1 MKALLKPLAKKPPK
15 GPTMEAKEERAMLW
29 IWNGYRRTVVCGN
42 IGHVTSNLVET
53 HNLGLTVLI
62 RYCLVFTL
70 GGYKTLYT
78 VFQAVTGCKV
88 SFSAVQ

>member
-1 MKALLKPLAKKPPK
+1 
-15 GPTMEAKEERAMLW
+15 MEAKEERAMLW

-42 IGHVTSNLVET
+42 IGHVTTSNLVET

-62 RYCLVFTL
+62 RYCLMFVL

-78 VFQAVTGCKV
+78 VLQAVTGCKV

>member
-1 MKALLKPLAKKPPK
+1 
-15 GPTMEAKEERAMLW
+15 MEAKEERAMLW

-42 IGHVTSNLVET
+42 IGHVTSNLAEI

-62 RYCLVFTL
+62 RYCLMFAL
-70 GGYKTLYT
+70 GVYKTLYT
-78 VFQAVTGCKV
+78 GFQAVTGCKV

>member
-1 MKALLKPLAKKPPK
+1 
-15 GPTMEAKEERAMLW
+15 MEAKEERAMLW

-42 IGHVTSNLVET
+42 IGHVTSNLVEI
-53 HNLGLTVLI
+53 HNLGLTRQYLI
-62 RYCLVFTL
+62 KTMFAL
-70 GGYKTLYT
+70 GAYKTLYT